1 MSPTNAVPL
10 SRLMRPRD
18 PHEPHRIATSLELFF
33 DLVFVVA
40 IASAAAQW
48 HHGIVEGHPRDL
60 IGFFMAFFAIW
71 WAWMNYTWFASAY
84 DCDDVVYRILTF
96 VIMTGSLMMAA
107 GIPDLFEDGQSGLV
121 VTGYAVMRLAMVAF
135 WLRAAGA
142 DKAGR
147 STALRY
153 AVGIAA
159 VQVFWIWRLLVD
171 DQGWRYGTF
180 ALGIVLELLVP
191 VVAERG
197 RRTPHHPHHITER
210 YALFTIIVLGEVILA
225 SVQAVQGALES
236 GVTGDLLGVILG
248 GLLVVYSL
256 WWIYFKRD
264 HLELFE
270 GPLRHNLLAGYGHF
284 AVFASVAAT
293 GAALAASVDL
303 ATHDAHASSR
313 LVGLALAG
321 AIAVYLTT
329 LGVFHGVADGRAS
342 SATSALVTAGS
353 VVVVAL
359 LGPSIGVTALL
370 IGLVLAAA
378 VAQHVWST
386 SARGDVVARPS

>member
-1 MSPTNAVPL
+1 ML
-10 SRLMRPRD
+10 
-18 PHEPHRIATSLELFF
+18 
-33 DLVFVVA
+33 
-40 IASAAAQW
+40 
-48 HHGIVEGHPRDL
+48 
-60 IGFFMAFFAIW
+60 
-71 WAWMNYTWFASAY
+71 
-84 DCDDVVYRILTF
+84 
-96 VIMTGSLMMAA
+96 AA
-107 GIPDLFEDGQSGLV
+107 GIPDLFDDGQSGLV
-121 VTGYAVMRLAMVAF
+121 VAGYAVMRLAMVAF

-142 DKAGR
+142 DEAGR

-159 VQVFWIWRLLVD
+159 VQLFWIWRLVVE
-171 DQGWRYGTF
+171 DQAWRYGTF
-180 ALGIVLELLVP
+180 AIGIVLELLVP

-236 GVTGDLLGVILG
+236 GVTGDLLGVMLG

-264 HLELFE
+264 HLDLFE
-270 GPLRHNLLAGYGHF
+270 GPLRDNFVAGYGHF

-303 ATHDAHASSR
+303 ATHEAHASPR

-321 AIAVYLTT
+321 AITVYVLT
-329 LGVFHGVADGRAS
+329 LGVFHAIADRRAG

-359 LGPSIGVTALL
+359 LGPSIGITVLL

-386 SARGDVVARPS
+386 STHVDGVARPS